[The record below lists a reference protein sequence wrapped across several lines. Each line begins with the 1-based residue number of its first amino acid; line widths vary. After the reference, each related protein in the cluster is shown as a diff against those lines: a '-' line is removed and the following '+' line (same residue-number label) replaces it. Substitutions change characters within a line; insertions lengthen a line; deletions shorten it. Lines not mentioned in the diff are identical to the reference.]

1 MSGPAEDR
9 RRPNAGTPPAIDAAD
24 PADALLEPREADA
37 VDRVVRV
44 VLGAGLIASSL
55 LLIAGFVAWALNG
68 GDIPVSV
75 HGPIAAARESA
86 RLEPM
91 GFFSLGLLLLIL
103 TPFARVIGTVVVF
116 LRLHDWRYGLVS
128 LGVLAAMVT
137 AVLIA
142 IF

>member
-1 MSGPAEDR
+1 VSGPADDR
-9 RRPNAGTPPAIDAAD
+9 RQPNAGTPPVVDAAD
-24 PADALLEPREADA
+24 SLAEPREDDA

-55 LLIAGFVAWALNG
+55 LLIAGFVAWALTG
-68 GDIPVSV
+68 SDVPASV
-75 HGPIAAARESA
+75 HGPISAARELA
-86 RLEPM
+86 RLEPI
-91 GFFSLGLLLLIL
+91 GLLSLGLLLLIL

-116 LRLHDWRYGLVS
+116 LRLHDRRYAMVS
-128 LGVLAAMVT
+128 LGVFAAMVT